1 MKEISISQLALGAN
15 VTGQAVLLALV
26 NPLPKTVMLETDSVA
41 VPVFLVSSL
50 DEADLAVR
58 AADVGATGWISK
70 TAGIGNLAKK
80 VNAVLKKPS

>member
-1 MKEISISQLALGAN
+1 MGWAGRDSLVYAGVRN
-15 VTGQAVLLALV
+15 V
-26 NPLPKTVMLETDSVA
+26 D

-58 AADVGATGWISK
+58 AADVGASGWISK
-70 TAGIGNLAKK
+70 TAGILNLAKK